1 MTPKRLLI
9 TSMAVFGFALSAA
22 YAAEQTDPEV
32 TRTYLEK
39 WVELRT
45 LISQEENEWRADKET
60 ITSSIDLI
68 KREMEGLN
76 QRIEEAEKDTS
87 YAVQQRQTITIENE
101 ELKEAA
107 SSVRDQLAALETQ
120 ILQLVQFFPRTLRT
134 QVELLEQ
141 RVPRPGAPLRASS
154 GERLQNIVGILSQ
167 VEKFNR
173 TVTIDSDSQTL
184 PNGDN
189 ARVDTVYLGLAVAF
203 FVDGKGTYAGV
214 LTPAQGEWNSTPRP
228 ELASQIRK
236 IVDIYRK
243 DELAEFVAVPVEIK

>member
-1 MTPKRLLI
+1 MIPKRLLI
-9 TSMAVFGFALSAA
+9 TSMAVFGFALSTGN
-22 YAAEQTDPEV
+22 AAEQTDPEV

-60 ITSSIDLI
+60 ITNSIDLI
-68 KREMEGLN
+68 KSEMEGLDN
-76 QRIEEAEKDTS
+76 RIEEAKKSQSFAEE
-87 YAVQQRQTITIENE
+87 QRQKITLENE
-101 ELKEAA
+101 ELREAA
-107 SSVRDQLAALETQ
+107 SAVRDQLAPLEAQ
-120 ILQLVQFFPRTLRT
+120 ILQLAQFFPRVLRT

-141 RVPRPGAPLRASS
+141 RIPRAGAPTRASA

-173 TVTIDSDSQTL
+173 TVTIDSDTQTL

-189 ARVDTVYLGLAVAF
+189 ARVDTVYLGLGAAF
-203 FVDGKGTYAGV
+203 YVDGKGTYAGV
-214 LTPAQGEWNSTPRP
+214 LTPAQGEWKSTPRP
-228 ELASQIRK
+228 ELAGRIRS

-243 DELAEFVAVPVEIK
+243 DELARFVPVPIEIK

>member
-1 MTPKRLLI
+1 
-9 TSMAVFGFALSAA
+9 MAVIGFALSAA
-22 YAAEQTDPEV
+22 NAAEQTDPQV

-68 KREMEGLN
+68 KREMDGLEK
-76 QRIEEAEKDTS
+76 RIEEAEKNTS
-87 YAVQQRQTITIENE
+87 FAVQQRQNITLENE
-101 ELKEAA
+101 ELKGAA
-107 SSVRDQLAALETQ
+107 SAVRDQLTALEAQ
-120 ILQLVQFFPRTLRT
+120 VLQLVQFFPRNLRT

-167 VEKFNR
+167 VEKFDR
-173 TVTIDSDSQTL
+173 TVTLDSDSHTL
-184 PNGDN
+184 PNGDT

-214 LTPAQGEWNSTPRP
+214 LTPAQGEWKSTPRP
-228 ELASQIRK
+228 ELAKQIRM
-236 IVDIYRK
+236 IVDVYRK
-243 DELAEFVAVPVEIK
+243 DELAEFVAVPIEIK